1 MVQICIGMVLIPL
14 KWFECGFES
23 FKSLLNGSNLHL
35 KTSKSSKL
43 DLKALNPFRMFRMWF
58 RKLRI
63 PFEWFEFAF
72 ENFESLSNSSNL
84 HSKTS
89 NHIRMVRMLF

>member
-1 MVQICIGMVLIPL
+1 MLRIPFEWL
-14 KWFECGFES
+14 EFVFECLES
-23 FKSLLNGSNLHL
+23 L
-35 KTSKSSKL
+35 SKGLKL
-43 DLKALNPFRMFRMWF
+43 DLKALNPFEMVRIWF
-58 RKLRI
+58 RKLQI

-89 NHIRMVRMLF
+89 NHIRMVRILF